1 MDATAPPP
9 STSDQQLPITIFG
22 GNPPKRHKSPGA
34 AFAMS
39 LVVPGTGQLYCG
51 KKRGIA
57 TLIFFFAGLIVCIA
71 SFASGKPNET
81 VLGIGLRL
89 TLILYSFGFLD
100 AYYTAREVNRDIDL
114 QVDGTNPRVAAV
126 LNLLT
131 KGWGYFYLGHR
142 KAGIIVFLAL
152 MVVDGV
158 FRGAPADGKLYLGV
172 LEELS
177 LLVLAVHAWKLAHKE
192 IDPLLAEGEAAVAM
206 NPPKELG
213 KWLPICTGWFV
224 VSIYFALI
232 LLGLF
237 MGGKDYSKI
246 DPSTGHVNLLEGGN
260 SEYVNEKYGV
270 RGKFPSGWMVMTGG
284 DTQGFFE
291 AKKTDA
297 CQAALVAQQ
306 ELVHPPDDEALLAEL
321 NKKFPGTK
329 LAGMNATKL
338 GPWPANEVQ
347 LRIPVRDVEVLQRYV
362 VARRGFT
369 AYVLVLTL
377 GLSECREDTE
387 YIRENLIVK

>member
-1 MDATAPPP
+1 MDATAPPS
-9 STSDQQLPITIFG
+9 STDQQIPITIFS
-22 GNPPKRHKSPGA
+22 GNAPKRHKSPGA

-39 LVVPGTGQLYCG
+39 LLLPGSGQLYCG
-51 KKRGIA
+51 KNRGIV
-57 TLIFFFAGLIVCIA
+57 TMVLFFAGLIGCIA

-81 VLGIGLRL
+81 VIGMALRL

-114 QVDGTNPRVAAV
+114 QVDGSNPRVAAV

-142 KAGIIVFLAL
+142 KAGITVFLSL
-152 MVVDGV
+152 MVADGV
-158 FRGAPADGKLYLGV
+158 LRGIPAEGKLYLGV
-172 LEELS
+172 LAEVL
-177 LLVLAVHAWKLAHKE
+177 LLVLALHAWKLAHKE
-192 IDPLLAEGEAAVAM
+192 IDPLLAEGEAAVAI

-213 KWLPICTGWFV
+213 KWLPICVGWFF

-232 LLGLF
+232 VLGLF

-246 DPSTGHVNLLEGGN
+246 DPTTGRVNFTADGN

-270 RGKFPSGWMVMTGG
+270 RGKFPSGWVVITGG
-284 DTQGFFE
+284 GTQGFFD

-297 CQAALVAQQ
+297 CQAMLVAQQ
-306 ELVHPPDDEALLAEL
+306 ELVHPPDDEVLLAEL

-362 VARRGFT
+362 IARRGFT

-387 YIRENLIVK
+387 FIRENLIVK